1 MKIENG
7 NRELVL
13 ALTKD
18 NASATDFVILA
29 HNWFHAIDDIV
40 DEEISKDEFQ
50 TANAALARR
59 MKVVETFAAGIVV
72 LSHPF
77 YLQHLPALRMTVLQ
91 ISQLYA
97 LSVKWEGADE
107 AWKRQWAETQ
117 RRAGME
123 LMIAVAMICGGWAH
137 AQAMSEQILAAML
150 LEENA
155 KSKTTS

>member
-7 NRELVL
+7 DRELVD
-13 ALTKD
+13 ALTKG
-18 NASATDFVILA
+18 NAGATDFVILA

-40 DEEISKDEFQ
+40 DGEITDLPRKQ
-50 TANAALARR
+50 
-59 MKVVETFAAGIVV
+59 KVVETFAAGIVV

-77 YLQHLPALRMTVLQ
+77 YLQNLPALRMTVLQ

-97 LSVKWEGADE
+97 LSVKWEGAAE

-137 AQAMSEQILAAML
+137 AQAMAEQMTAAML
-150 LEENA
+150 AEEA
-155 KSKTTS
+155 AAVRTE

>member
-1 MKIENG
+1 MKKEHG
-7 NRELVL
+7 NKELVD
-13 ALTKD
+13 ALTKG

-40 DEEISKDEFQ
+40 DEEITDLPRPQ
-50 TANAALARR
+50 
-59 MKVVETFAAGIVV
+59 KVVETFAAGIVV

-77 YLQHLPALRMTVLQ
+77 YLQHLAALRMTVLQ

-97 LSVKWEGADE
+97 LSVKWEGAPE
-107 AWKRQWAETQ
+107 PWKRQWAETQ

-137 AQAMSEQILAAML
+137 AQAMSEQLLNAML
-150 LEENA
+150 AEDNA
-155 KSKTTS
+155 ET